1 MASLAGRA
9 LAFIRRQKRPFKVN
23 IVRNI
28 LQNFSIGLTYQYQ
41 SVYISELGASAMELG
56 YVNSVGG
63 LASTL
68 ITLPVGWLADRYGI
82 KRILLTALPLMAVG
96 YAVFGVAQGWEI
108 TMAALVLASMSAAMA
123 MTVCPMICGNTLE
136 SSERATGMQLCD
148 TLAALPRVV
157 APVVAAFII
166 SRFGGLSAEGIRPLY
181 WLQTAGVAAAA
192 AVIYFWFQNPIAP
205 GAGGR
210 RSIAEGVARILE
222 EGTTVKRWILYQV
235 ISAFPMYMAIY
246 VPLYAREFKLADQ
259 YTLGMM
265 DTGYYLVVTLI
276 AIPSGLVADRIG
288 RRRLIAM
295 VTPLYCASMLLLV
308 YANGSPVLILSGLLS
323 GFNFVSGVTAG
334 AMSVELMPRE
344 LLGSWFGLNGLFRGL
359 VNMSSPILGGLIWN
373 RLGPEYVFIFLAVS
387 QMLKLAILWTVPE
400 TTGRVPS

>member
-9 LAFIRRQKRPFKVN
+9 MAFIRRQKRPFKVN

-28 LQNFSIGLTYQYQ
+28 LQNFSLGLTYQYQ

-68 ITLPVGWLADRYGI
+68 VTLPVGWLADKYGI

-96 YAVFGVAQGWEI
+96 YAVFGLAQGWEI

-181 WLQTAGVAAAA
+181 WLQTLGIVAAS

-210 RSIAEGVARILE
+210 RSLTEGVARILE

-276 AIPSGLVADRIG
+276 AIPSGLIADRIG

-308 YANGSPVLILSGLLS
+308 YANSSPVLILSGLLS

-359 VNMSSPILGGLIWN
+359 VNMSSPLLGGLIWN

-400 TTGRVPS
+400 TSQRVPP